1 MPKVSVLLTS
11 YNHGDYIGESIES
24 ILNQTFKDFELVILD
39 DASTDNSVEVIKK
52 YKDKRI
58 KTIFRKKNLCRAICK
73 EIIEPLEGEYIAIAH
88 CDDKWEKDKLEKQ
101 VKYLDKHK
109 NTAACF
115 TWVGLI
121 NENGEILSD
130 QQKSYTVFNVKNKTR
145 YEWLNHFFN
154 VGNCL
159 CHPSVLLRKSVQI
172 NDDLYTNGLGA
183 LPDFYRWVKLLL
195 KYDIHILEEELTY
208 FRVRSN
214 GENSSGINPA
224 NLIRNSFDVYKVLD
238 LYKSIEDKNMFLKI
252 FPEAKK
258 YMVKKEIIIE
268 YALAQMCLNANVVW
282 NKSYKFYGLNLLYE
296 LLQNEKTEKK
306 LKELYDYNHQ
316 SFIKEVANNDIF
328 GVIKKENFMDVSI
341 FLEVNSSFDEKNK
354 LFKVT
359 SIDNNKGGFRIKFI
373 NTKKNVNKIRIDLDE
388 DVYRAYKELNIY
400 INGNKINFEGNRTI
414 KIDDELIFLTAD
426 PQIIIDSNEDIKTI
440 EISGKTRLV
449 SNIEYEKIIFE
460 NIAVKKGLLRK
471 IKEKIFK

>member
-1 MPKVSVLLTS
+1 
-11 YNHGDYIGESIES
+11 
-24 ILNQTFKDFELVILD
+24 
-39 DASTDNSVEVIKK
+39 
-52 YKDKRI
+52 
-58 KTIFRKKNLCRAICK
+58 
-73 EIIEPLEGEYIAIAH
+73 
-88 CDDKWEKDKLEKQ
+88 
-101 VKYLDKHK
+101 
-109 NTAACF
+109 
-115 TWVGLI
+115 
-121 NENGEILSD
+121 
-130 QQKSYTVFNVKNKTR
+130 
-145 YEWLNHFFN
+145 
-154 VGNCL
+154 
-159 CHPSVLLRKSVQI
+159 
-172 NDDLYTNGLGA
+172 
-183 LPDFYRWVKLLL
+183 
-195 KYDIHILEEELTY
+195 
-208 FRVRSN
+208 
-214 GENSSGINPA
+214 
-224 NLIRNSFDVYKVLD
+224 
-238 LYKSIEDKNMFLKI
+238 
-252 FPEAKK
+252 
-258 YMVKKEIIIE
+258 
-268 YALAQMCLNANVVW
+268 MCLNANVVW